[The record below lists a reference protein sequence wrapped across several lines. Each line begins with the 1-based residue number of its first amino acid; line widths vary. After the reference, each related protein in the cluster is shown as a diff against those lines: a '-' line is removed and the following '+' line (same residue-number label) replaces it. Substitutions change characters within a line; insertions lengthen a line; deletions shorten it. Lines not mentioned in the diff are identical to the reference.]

1 MPQVSINGI
10 KVQIMTIK
18 YEKIA
23 TVLGKTAQLE
33 VFVHLLNVKKDY
45 LSGIAEA
52 TGLSHSSVS
61 RVSEFLLDRGVLL
74 ESKIGKQIRMFE
86 VNEDSPIVQTLK
98 NSFEIISER

>member
-1 MPQVSINGI
+1 MNSI

-18 YEKIA
+18 YEKVA
-23 TVLGKTAQLE
+23 TVLGNTAQLN
-33 VFVHLLNVKKDY
+33 VFVHLLNSHKDY

-61 RVSEFLLDRGVLL
+61 RVAMFLLERGVLV

-86 VNEDSPIVQTLK
+86 ANEDSQIVQEARK
-98 NSFEIISER
+98 FFEMISDM

>member
-1 MPQVSINGI
+1 
-10 KVQIMTIK
+10 MTIK
-18 YEKIA
+18 YEKVA
-23 TVLGKTAQLE
+23 TVFGSTAQLE
-33 VFVHLLNVKKDY
+33 VFIHLLNTRKDY

-86 VNEDSPIVQTLK
+86 TNEASPIVQEARKL
-98 NSFEIISER
+98 FEMISAQ